1 MVSLD
6 KMGVPKNF
14 DCIKVVGCGSC
25 GFMQMDFIYQKL
37 EEADYVVMD
46 TESESLEKNMGKCK
60 DKFSRAGSMSGVL
73 IGEALLHGQGVRYD
87 ADLAEK
93 VAIESRQ
100 QIIEALQGAQVVFV
114 IAGMGGATGSGMAN
128 VVADIAKEIGAYTVG
143 IGFMP
148 FSFEGSKRVQNAI
161 NGLEKLKK
169 NADGIVVI
177 ELMELLEKYG
187 SDTPVEEAFKMKF
200 DDYEEKFREAL
211 KNI

>member
-1 MVSLD
+1 
-6 KMGVPKNF
+6 
-14 DCIKVVGCGSC
+14 
-25 GFMQMDFIYQKL
+25 
-37 EEADYVVMD
+37 MD
-46 TESESLEKNMGKCK
+46 TESESLEENMGKCK

-114 IAGMGGATGSGMAN
+114 IAGMGGAAGSGMAN
-128 VVADIAKEIGAYTVG
+128 VVADSAKEIGAYTVG

-187 SDTPVEEAFKMKF
+187 SDTPMAEVFEMKF